1 MEAERKTTA
10 VGYVRVSTTVTGQD
24 RAQVERHKDTVIAHC
39 HNSRIQLTH
48 MIVDIGGREGRGRA
62 FDLLVMGRASLLV
75 VPCLAQLSRQ
85 SDELAQMLAHYFT
98 PPEGVADLITVAE
111 RLDTRTA
118 QGRMAV
124 DVLCCI
130 ARFESEGAYHA

>member
-10 VGYVRVSTTVTGQD
+10 VGYVRVATTGTGQD
-24 RAQVERHKDTVIAHC
+24 RAQVERHKDTIIEYC
-39 HNSRIQLTH
+39 RNSRITLTH
-48 MIVDIGGREGRGRA
+48 MIIDTGGREGRGRA
-62 FDLLVMGRASLLV
+62 LDLLVMGRASLLV
-75 VPCLAQLSRQ
+75 VPCLAHLSRQ
-85 SDELAQMLAHYFT
+85 SDELAQMIAHYFT
-98 PPEGVADLITVAE
+98 PPAGVTELITVAE
-111 RLDTRTA
+111 RLDTRTP

>member
-10 VGYVRVSTTVTGQD
+10 VGYVRVATTGTGQD
-24 RAQVERHKDTVIAHC
+24 RAQVERHKDTIIEYC
-39 HNSRIQLTH
+39 RNSRITLTH
-48 MIVDIGGREGRGRA
+48 MIIDTGGREGRGRA
-62 FDLLVMGRASLLV
+62 LDLLVMGRASLLV
-75 VPCLAQLSRQ
+75 VSCLAHLSRQ
-85 SDELAQMLAHYFT
+85 SDELAQMIAHYFT
-98 PPEGVADLITVAE
+98 PPAGVTELITVAE
-111 RLDTRTA
+111 RLDTRTP